1 MEIFYDPNLYKILIL
16 VFIFSAV
23 AGFIFYMLNDID
35 LTLKRR
41 KYEATL
47 KQAIALD
54 RLQSDD
60 VYLLATRWFVK
71 KDQIATTL
79 NFILSDYINDKDCSD
94 EKLERI
100 RELIIC
106 HQENDP
112 FSDLPDDI
120 KLQLQQIQ
128 KMAGDGHQDILR
140 LSKSLSEI
148 YLSNQRKAKNSWILS
163 LCSFLIGIVGLLY
176 GFSK

>member
-71 KDQIATTL
+71 K
-79 NFILSDYINDKDCSD
+79 
-94 EKLERI
+94 I
-100 RELIIC
+100 RL
-106 HQENDP
+106 
-112 FSDLPDDI
+112 
-120 KLQLQQIQ
+120 LQ
-128 KMAGDGHQDILR
+128 R
-140 LSKSLSEI
+140 ST
-148 YLSNQRKAKNSWILS
+148 
-163 LCSFLIGIVGLLY
+163 SF
-176 GFSK
+176 